1 MLWSLR
7 SDGHIFCAWEPRL
20 WKLWDG
26 EMFRDIG
33 HGIVYYQRLPNQS
46 TLTLKLR

>member
-1 MLWSLR
+1 MGCPGASLLRLKGYVLWSLR

-33 HGIVYYQRLPNQS
+33 HGIV
-46 TLTLKLR
+46 